1 MLTSKEYDA
10 VKDNRYKEMKEAL
23 DELLKVYKGI
33 PNLKGFEKIIRET
46 KKKIKAIE
54 NGSCFAKDDEE
65 VRQAEIA
72 TARRSGE
79 LQAYE
84 ETLASI
90 KKRIKGVCK
99 EDAA

>member
-10 VKDNRYKEMKEAL
+10 AKENRYKEMKEAL
-23 DELLKVYKGI
+23 DNLLKVYKGI
-33 PNLKGFEKIIRET
+33 PNIKGFEKIIRET
-46 KKKIKAIE
+46 KKKIKTIE
-54 NGSCFAKDDEE
+54 NGFCFAKDDEE

-72 TARRSGE
+72 MARNRGE

-90 KKRIKGVCK
+90 KKCIKGVCK